1 MQYNLFGEIEEEKE
15 ENRTAD
21 KMELSEEERLEI
33 ARAIYRVFKEDIK
46 EIIDTNTGKIIYQK
60 KDTPSVRAG

>member
-60 KDTPSVRAG
+60 KDTPRPK